1 MFAMEGAEL
10 TFTEDALLAIA
21 KKALERKTGARAL
34 RAIMEEVMLDLMF
47 DLPQRVKFQKT
58 FVVDASVV
66 EGKGTIYN
74 ADADADAKETA

>member
-1 MFAMEGAEL
+1 
-10 TFTEDALLAIA
+10 
-21 KKALERKTGARAL
+21 
-34 RAIMEEVMLDLMF
+34 MF

-74 ADADADAKETA
+74 ADTDAKETA